1 MRGRKPVPTGL
12 KLMRGTLKKHRMNPT
27 EPAPTVGSSDPL
39 KGLTQRAR
47 EHYARL
53 TEDIAGMGILTTVDG
68 AALSELA
75 QAMADYESACVALA
89 RDGMVTK
96 GDHGVMTRSP
106 WLIVR
111 KQASDQMQRGFA
123 DFGLT
128 PAARVRL
135 HTEPKGKQDAGEELF
150 G

>member
-1 MRGRKPVPTGL
+1 MKGRKPVPTGL
-12 KLMRGTLKKHRMNPT
+12 KLMRGTLKKQRVNPT
-27 EPAPTVGSSDPL
+27 EPTPKVGSSDPL
-39 KGLTQRAR
+39 KGLTPRAL

-53 TEDIAGMGILTTVDG
+53 TADIAGMGILTTVDG

-75 QAMADYESACVALA
+75 QAMADYEVASVMLA
-89 RDGMVTK
+89 RDGMVVETER
-96 GDHGVMTRSP
+96 GTVRSP
-106 WLIVR
+106 WLMVR

-135 HTEPKGKQDAGEELF
+135 HTEPKSKKDAGDELF